1 LESSIAANDMT
12 RGDEFC
18 RRRGSP
24 PRRRPTAGADGEPT
38 EAQDVSERIIEADGI
53 ELCTE
58 TFGAPGDPPVL
69 LIMGSGASMLWW
81 DDAFCAALAAGGRF
95 VVRYDHRD
103 SGRSTACPPGRPDYG
118 GADLVA
124 DAARVLDGHRI
135 ARAHVVGASAGGA
148 LAQLLALDHPDR
160 VASLVLLSTSPA
172 GPGDDLP
179 PVADAYAAFLAGAAV
194 DWSDPR
200 SIVEHVVADVRALS
214 GERPF
219 DEPRV
224 RALVERDVARAR
236 SPASAQNHAL
246 LDGGPPWRARL
257 GAISVPT
264 LVIHGSADPLFALG
278 HGEALAREIPGA
290 RLLVLDGAGHV
301 LHPADHHA
309 VVAAILEHTAR

>member
-1 LESSIAANDMT
+1 VRVGTDM
-12 RGDEFC
+12 
-18 RRRGSP
+18 
-24 PRRRPTAGADGEPT
+24 
-38 EAQDVSERIIEADGI
+38 SERMIELGGV

-69 LIMGSGASMLWW
+69 LIMGNGASMLWW

-95 VVRYDHRD
+95 VMRYDHRD
-103 SGRSTACPPGRPDYG
+103 TGRSTACPPGRPDYG

-124 DAARVLDGHRI
+124 DAARVLDGHGI
-135 ARAHVVGASAGGA
+135 ARAHVVGASMGGA

-172 GPGDDLP
+172 GPGGDLP
-179 PVADAYAAFLAGAAV
+179 PISDAYAAFLGGAEV
-194 DWSDPR
+194 DWSDRR
-200 SIVEHVVADVRALS
+200 SIVENVVADVRALT

-219 DEPRV
+219 DDARV

-246 LDGGPPWRARL
+246 VDGGAPWRDRL
-257 GAISVPT
+257 GAIAVPV
-264 LVIHGSADPLFALG
+264 LVIHGSADPLFPLG

-290 RLLVLDGAGHV
+290 RLVVLDGAGHI
-301 LHPADHHA
+301 LHPADHDA
-309 VVAAILEHTAR
+309 VAAAIVGHTAA